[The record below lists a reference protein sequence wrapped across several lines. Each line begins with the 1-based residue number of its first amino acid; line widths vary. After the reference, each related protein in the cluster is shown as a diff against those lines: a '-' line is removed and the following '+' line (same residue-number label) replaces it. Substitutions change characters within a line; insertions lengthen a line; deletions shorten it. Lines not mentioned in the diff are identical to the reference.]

1 MRKILY
7 RLALTLS
14 LPLSIATH
22 AAEFV
27 LPPEGINV
35 VGKAFLIESKKS
47 ETLLDIA
54 REYGVGHN
62 EIIQANPSVDR
73 WYPGEG
79 TPIVIPTRYILPDTP
94 REGLVLNLPE
104 MRIYYYPKPVEGAAP
119 KVITYPVG
127 IGRQDWETPRGI
139 TYISEKKRDPTW
151 TPPASI
157 RAEHAAKGDILPAV
171 VPAGPD
177 NPLGTRAMRLG
188 LPSYLIHG
196 TNKPYGVG
204 MRVSHGCVR
213 MRQEDVEEL
222 FEMVSV
228 KDTVRIINQPLKIG
242 RFANSLFMEFHSPLE
257 EDGLTLLDNLGNALI
272 TAHEKLNFAFE
283 GLSEATVEA
292 LVREESGLPVEVS
305 SYIRN
310 CTQPQPQLM
319 QVQSCSNFK

>member
-1 MRKILY
+1 MQKILY
-7 RLALTLS
+7 RLTFTLGLFAGNGTNAS
-14 LPLSIATH
+14 
-22 AAEFV
+22 EFI

-35 VGKAFLIESKKS
+35 IGKAFLIESKKS

-62 EIIQANPSVDR
+62 EIIQANPTVDR

-79 TPIVIPTRYILPDTP
+79 TPIVIPSRYILPDTP
-94 REGLVLNLPE
+94 RKGLVLNLPE
-104 MRIYYYPKPVEGAAP
+104 MRIYYYPKPVAGEPP

-127 IGRQDWETPRGI
+127 IGRQDWETPRGV
-139 TYISEKKRDPTW
+139 TYISEKKRHPTW

-157 RAEHAAKGDILPAV
+157 RAEHAAKGEILPAV

-204 MRVSHGCVR
+204 MRVSHGCIR
-213 MRQEDVEEL
+213 MRREDVESL
-222 FEMVSV
+222 FDMVNV

-242 RFANSLFMEFHSPLE
+242 RFADSLFMEFHQPLE
-257 EDGLTLLDNLGNALI
+257 EDGLTFLDNLSNALI
-272 TAHEKLNFAFE
+272 TIHEKLNFEQE
-283 GLSEATVEA
+283 GLSEATIKA
-292 LVREESGLPVEVS
+292 LVHEASGLPVEVTKTS
-305 SYIRN
+305 
-310 CTQPQPQLM
+310 L
-319 QVQSCSNFK
+319 

>member
-1 MRKILY
+1 MQKILY
-7 RLALTLS
+7 RLTFTLGLFAGS
-14 LPLSIATH
+14 GTNAS
-22 AAEFV
+22 EFI

-35 VGKAFLIESKKS
+35 IGKAFLIESKKS

-62 EIIQANPSVDR
+62 EIIQANPTVDR

-79 TPIVIPTRYILPDTP
+79 TPIVIPSRYILPDTP
-94 REGLVLNLPE
+94 RKGLVLNLPE
-104 MRIYYYPKPVEGAAP
+104 MRIYYYPKPVAGEPP

-127 IGRQDWETPRGI
+127 IGRQDWETPRGV
-139 TYISEKKRDPTW
+139 TYISEKKRHPTW

-157 RAEHAAKGDILPAV
+157 RAEHAAKGEILPAV

-204 MRVSHGCVR
+204 MRVSHGCIR
-213 MRQEDVEEL
+213 MRREDVESL
-222 FEMVSV
+222 FDMVNV

-242 RFANSLFMEFHSPLE
+242 RFADSLFMEFHQPLE
-257 EDGLTLLDNLGNALI
+257 EDGLTFLDNLSNALI
-272 TAHEKLNFAFE
+272 TIHEKLNFEQE
-283 GLSEATVEA
+283 GLSEATIKA
-292 LVREESGLPVEVS
+292 LVHEASGLPVEVTKTS
-305 SYIRN
+305 
-310 CTQPQPQLM
+310 L
-319 QVQSCSNFK
+319 

>member
-1 MRKILY
+1 MRKFLAIL
-7 RLALTLS
+7 
-14 LPLSIATH
+14 LPVAAFATQ
-22 AAEFV
+22 AAEYI
-27 LPPEGINV
+27 LPPPGINV
-35 VGKAFLIESKKS
+35 IGKAFLIEAKES

-62 EIIQANPSVDR
+62 EMIQANPTVDR
-73 WYPGEG
+73 WYPGEK

-104 MRIYYYPKPVEGAAP
+104 MRIYYYPKAKPGEAP

-127 IGRQDWETPRGI
+127 IGRQDWETPRGK
-139 TYISEKKRDPTW
+139 TYISEKKRNPTW

-157 RAEHAAKGDILPAV
+157 RAEHAAKGDPLPSV

-204 MRVSHGCVR
+204 MRVSHGCIR
-213 MRQEDVEEL
+213 MRQEDVEVL
-222 FEMVSV
+222 FELVNV
-228 KDTVRIINQPLKIG
+228 KDSVRIINQPLKIG
-242 RFANSLFMEFHSPLE
+242 RFAGSLFMEFHSPLE
-257 EDGLTLLDNLGNALI
+257 EDGLTLLDNLANAKA
-272 TAHEKLNFAFE
+272 TAHEKLNFALE

-292 LVREESGLPVEVS
+292 VVREESGLPVEVS
-305 SYIRN
+305 
-310 CTQPQPQLM
+310 QH
-319 QVQSCSNFK
+319 